1 VDGVHPTIPSQET
14 SGRFFIYF
22 PDRDLV
28 RKLTLRECYRL
39 MGFPEDFKSYPSA
52 GESYKQIGN
61 SVCVPVVEAIAK
73 EILSQSLLSNALHP
87 VEKMQYLNNLFHY
100 LDEDSHTI

>member
-1 VDGVHPTIPSQET
+1 
-14 SGRFFIYF
+14 
-22 PDRDLV
+22 
-28 RKLTLRECYRL
+28 

-73 EILSQSLLSNALHP
+73 EILGG
-87 VEKMQYLNNLFHY
+87 
-100 LDEDSHTI
+100 

>member
-1 VDGVHPTIPSQET
+1 
-14 SGRFFIYF
+14 
-22 PDRDLV
+22 
-28 RKLTLRECYRL
+28 

-73 EILSQSLLSNALHP
+73 EILSQNLLSNKTKELPSDTLRENLSFILH
-87 VEKMQYLNNLFHY
+87 
-100 LDEDSHTI
+100 